1 MFLRYVTHS
10 DFQIINN
17 TVVCYYPPN
26 GLASALMDYMSTTAT
41 VCTIRVLL
49 YVHNILNTSLH
60 SPSKCMDALL
70 IMKQLLPNTTLY
82 TEFNESLLY

>member
-1 MFLRYVTHS
+1 
-10 DFQIINN
+10 
-17 TVVCYYPPN
+17 
-26 GLASALMDYMSTTAT
+26 MDYMSATAT

-49 YVHNILNTSLH
+49 YILTTSLP

-82 TEFNESLLY
+82 TEFDESLLY